1 MSSYLYYKSYTKIQ
15 KPKIQDESIPLLIK
29 KLLRDAPT
37 SDAKT
42 FLDSLMNYYNAYG
55 GLTPKQL
62 EALKDVEGSVVERA
76 SAEHNDWI
84 KEYDEEKRNISKACA
99 IYYANTG
106 YFRDLVNKVLY
117 EKDFI
122 PSEKQWNAMCCNKYA
137 MKVREAYTGD
147 PKFPVGTMI
156 SVRKSTPGAGPV
168 LARYSRKVGTDLA
181 IVISSTEPVIS
192 AARGN
197 RRYKILFV
205 GDATPQ
211 FAEERDIKKL
221 PKKYQKK

>member
-1 MSSYLYYKSYTKIQ
+1 MELELKERL
-15 KPKIQDESIPLLIK
+15 DVLIAREG
-29 KLLRDAPT
+29 LGEWDNN
-37 SDAKT
+37 
-42 FLDSLMNYYNAYG
+42 FIHSLSA
-55 GLTPKQL
+55 QL
-62 EALKDVEGSVVERA
+62 EKKGRLSERQVEILAKIEARYTADAVIAR
-76 SAEHNDWI
+76 I
-84 KEYDEEKRNISKACA
+84 KWEDEYDEEKRNISKACA

>member
-84 KEYDEEKRNISKACA
+84 KEYDEEKRRTAKICAQYYSAHPPYYESVSKSILNDPGFVPTRKQYVSMCQNA
-99 IYYANTG
+99 YTK
-106 YFRDLVNKVLY
+106 KVLAATNDEPLY
-117 EKDFI
+117 ENGQMVMGRKTAPRQI
-122 PSEKQWNAMCCNKYA
+122 CNKLCT
-137 MKVREAYTGD
+137 VVSSNDR
-147 PKFPVGTMI
+147 PVT
-156 SVRKSTPGAGPV
+156 
-168 LARYSRKVGTDLA
+168 
-181 IVISSTEPVIS
+181 S
-192 AARGN
+192 AAKGAKT
-197 RRYKILFV
+197 YLVLPIGESKPIEC
-205 GDATPQ
+205 
-211 FAEERDIKKL
+211 EERHLKKFN
-221 PKKYQKK
+221 K

>member
-84 KEYDEEKRNISKACA
+84 KEYDEEMTIVLQNQFWDLNIDKKA
-99 IYYANTG
+99 
-106 YFRDLVNKVLY
+106 
-117 EKDFI
+117 
-122 PSEKQWNAMCCNKYA
+122 
-137 MKVREAYTGD
+137 
-147 PKFPVGTMI
+147 
-156 SVRKSTPGAGPV
+156 ST
-168 LARYSRKVGTDLA
+168 T
-181 IVISSTEPVIS
+181 PVI
-192 AARGN
+192 
-197 RRYKILFV
+197 
-205 GDATPQ
+205 
-211 FAEERDIKKL
+211 
-221 PKKYQKK
+221 

>member
-1 MSSYLYYKSYTKIQ
+1 MELELKERL
-15 KPKIQDESIPLLIK
+15 DVLIAREG
-29 KLLRDAPT
+29 LGEWDNN
-37 SDAKT
+37 
-42 FLDSLMNYYNAYG
+42 FIHSLSE
-55 GLTPKQL
+55 QL
-62 EALKDVEGSVVERA
+62 EKKGRLSERQVEILAKIEARYTADAVIAR
-76 SAEHNDWI
+76 I
-84 KEYDEEKRNISKACA
+84 KWEDEYDEEKRNISKACA